1 MKVFS
6 GLFHINGNLHYST
19 IEVFDDYLMASP
31 ELNNQELFDHMITRL
46 CTNTKQEVYCAQS
59 HDARHEESNKL
70 AQNMFAGK
78 DLDELD
84 LAFTIVDDV
93 YKLRKRV
100 FDESGI
106 SDRSEDINIVIPEY
120 EKNTTLMRSD
130 LRVSNLVADPYSN
143 SSLESL
149 DGHSLHEDLLS
160 IFEISQMR
168 RAADI
173 KNACRYNDFYQ
184 AYNSNSKIAIFS
196 NSQKRKLKMRSS
208 F

>member
-1 MKVFS
+1 M
-6 GLFHINGNLHYST
+6 Y
-19 IEVFDDYLMASP
+19 
-31 ELNNQELFDHMITRL
+31 
-46 CTNTKQEVYCAQS
+46 KQEVYCAQS

-173 KNACRYNDFYQ
+173 KNAYRYNDFYQ
-184 AYNSNSKIAIFS
+184 AYNSKSKIAIFS
-196 NSQKRKLKMRSS
+196 NEKEFKQSEKEIKDEILILIPDSCEGIV
-208 F
+208 